1 MTDEET
7 PSGQRAARAYT
18 GIGSRRTPTPIR
30 ELMSA
35 VASRMAN
42 DRWTLRSGGA
52 AGADQA
58 FQAGAAQAGGAIEL
72 YLPWPTFQ
80 SANLERLGAVTVC
93 LQRPAPAAAAIAARW
108 HPSWDALSLAA
119 RSLHARNSHEILGV
133 NLDAASS
140 FVLCWT
146 PDAGLDGSAPT
157 SGGTGQALRI
167 AVAHGITVFNL
178 ARPDHERRIRSLLQG
193 APRG

>member
-1 MTDEET
+1 
-7 PSGQRAARAYT
+7 
-18 GIGSRRTPTPIR
+18 
-30 ELMSA
+30 MSA
-35 VASRMAN
+35 VAARLAVDGWS
-42 DRWTLRSGGA
+42 LRSGGA
-52 AGADQA
+52 VGADQA

-80 SANLERLGAVTVC
+80 SANLDRLGPVTVR
-93 LQRPAPAAAAIAARW
+93 LQRPTPAAAAIAERW
-108 HPSWDALSLAA
+108 HPSWDALSPSA

-146 PDAGLDGSAPT
+146 PDARLDGAGRA

-167 AVAHGITVFNL
+167 AVGHGIAVFNL
-178 ARPDHERRIRSLLQG
+178 ARPDHERRIRRLLQHPPC
-193 APRG
+193 A